1 MSHSTSNR
9 DEITEKKKLI
19 IEKSQ
24 ALGFDVIGFAN
35 PKLPKSV
42 KKNLDSFLKS
52 NFHGEMDWLAKN
64 KHRRESPENLWSEVK
79 TVISLGTNYGP
90 HENPLENL
98 INKDYGNISAYARGE
113 DYHKVIKKNLK
124 KFGGWL
130 AKELNCN
137 LKVFVD
143 TAPVMEKN
151 IAEMAGIG
159 WQGKHSNIVSKNYGS
174 WLFLSEIFL
183 DIFINEDI
191 KEKDNCGTCNKCLK
205 ICPTDAFIDKYKMDA
220 RKCISYLTIEHKSQI
235 PLEYRNKIGNRIYGC
250 DDCLAICPWN
260 KFASKSKEIKFLTNK
275 KEEEL
280 KLSKLSKLNDQ
291 EFRNFFSSSPIKRI
305 GRDRFIRNVLIA
317 IGNSDNKSL
326 SKDALNNLKDESPLV
341 RGAAIWAL
349 RKLLNNKEISNIKQK
364 YIINEKDRSVINE
377 WENNIS

>member
-1 MSHSTSNR
+1 
-9 DEITEKKKLI
+9 
-19 IEKSQ
+19 
-24 ALGFDVIGFAN
+24 
-35 PKLPKSV
+35 
-42 KKNLDSFLKS
+42 
-52 NFHGEMDWLAKN
+52 
-64 KHRRESPENLWSEVK
+64 
-79 TVISLGTNYGP
+79 
-90 HENPLENL
+90 
-98 INKDYGNISAYARGE
+98 
-113 DYHKVIKKNLK
+113 
-124 KFGGWL
+124 
-130 AKELNCN
+130 
-137 LKVFVD
+137 
-143 TAPVMEKN
+143 MEKN
-151 IAEMAGIG
+151 IAEIAGIG

-183 DIFINEDI
+183 DVFINEDI
-191 KEKDNCGTCNKCLK
+191 KEKDNCGTCKKCIK

-260 KFASKSKEIKFLTNK
+260 KFASKSKEIKFLTSK
-275 KEEEL
+275 KEEDL
-280 KLSKLSKLNDQ
+280 KLSKLSKLSDQ

-326 SKDALNNLKDESPLV
+326 SKDALDNLKDESPLV

-349 RKLLNNKEISNIKQK
+349 KKLLNNKEISNIKQK